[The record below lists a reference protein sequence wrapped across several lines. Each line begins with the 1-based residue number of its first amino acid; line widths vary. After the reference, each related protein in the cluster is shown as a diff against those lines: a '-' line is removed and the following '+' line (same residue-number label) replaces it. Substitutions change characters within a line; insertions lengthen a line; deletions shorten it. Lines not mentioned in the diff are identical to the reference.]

1 MQKASIAG
9 AGDLLR
15 IVVVGTRCIDT
26 QLHAD
31 AVMGSGATVVA
42 AGALDTD
49 VKGRKRANA
58 PDLLFFRCLALR
70 FA

>member
-1 MQKASIAG
+1 M
-9 AGDLLR
+9 
-15 IVVVGTRCIDT
+15 VGTRCIDT